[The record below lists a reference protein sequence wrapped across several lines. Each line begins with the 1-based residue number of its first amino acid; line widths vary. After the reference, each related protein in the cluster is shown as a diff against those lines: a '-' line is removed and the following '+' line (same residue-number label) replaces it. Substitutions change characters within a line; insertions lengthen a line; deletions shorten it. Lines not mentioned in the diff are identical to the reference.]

1 MSMVQNI
8 IQAVT
13 ATQRQI
19 DDQIAKLNAYKTQID
34 QVLQTVQK
42 ALVGSTQQYAEE
54 MLQQLQ
60 QTKQQIDSTLQRLS
74 IAKEKLSQ
82 VKMMHLTQPS
92 RSGADAARS
101 VTVAG
106 QALAQAAGSMKALE
120 RTCNNYLQSIQK

>member
-42 ALVGSTQQYAEE
+42 DLVGSTQQYAEE

-82 VKMMHLTQPS
+82 VKM
-92 RSGADAARS
+92 
-101 VTVAG
+101 
-106 QALAQAAGSMKALE
+106 
-120 RTCNNYLQSIQK
+120 I

>member
-1 MSMVQNI
+1 MSMVLNI

-19 DDQIAKLNAYKTQID
+19 DYQIAMLNAYKTQID

-42 ALVGSTQQYAEE
+42 DLAGSTQRYAEE

-60 QTKQQIDSTLQRLS
+60 QTKQQIDNTLQRLS

-82 VKMMHLTQPS
+82 VKM
-92 RSGADAARS
+92 
-101 VTVAG
+101 
-106 QALAQAAGSMKALE
+106 
-120 RTCNNYLQSIQK
+120 I

>member
-42 ALVGSTQQYAEE
+42 DLVGSTQQDAEE

-82 VKMMHLTQPS
+82 VKM
-92 RSGADAARS
+92 
-101 VTVAG
+101 
-106 QALAQAAGSMKALE
+106 
-120 RTCNNYLQSIQK
+120 I